1 MANYSS
7 ANIVVS
13 IKDHSGASQ
22 TFTAFV
28 RSIGGV
34 SIEAI
39 IQEAH
44 TMGSTWFKYLYAGIK
59 KCAPIVLGGYY
70 DDTASTGPDAMFAG
84 YEGETRTGTVLTWG
98 GSKTTTADTIIQKYD
113 RLPKL
118 GALTE
123 FSVTLQPTGTVSEA

>member
-7 ANIVVS
+7 ANVTIQ
-13 IKDHSGASQ
+13 IKDHSGTLR

-39 IQEAH
+39 LQEAH
-44 TMGSTWFKYLYAGIK
+44 TMGSTWFAYLFAGIK
-59 KCAPIVLGGYY
+59 KCAPITFGGFY
-70 DDTASTGPDAMFAG
+70 DDAANGPDSLFAG
-84 YEGETRTGTVLTWG
+84 QEGETRTGTVIGWG
-98 GSKTTTADTIIQKYD
+98 GSKTTTTDILIQKYD
-113 RLPKL
+113 RGVKL

-123 FSVTLQPTGTVSEA
+123 FTVTLQPSGAVSEA